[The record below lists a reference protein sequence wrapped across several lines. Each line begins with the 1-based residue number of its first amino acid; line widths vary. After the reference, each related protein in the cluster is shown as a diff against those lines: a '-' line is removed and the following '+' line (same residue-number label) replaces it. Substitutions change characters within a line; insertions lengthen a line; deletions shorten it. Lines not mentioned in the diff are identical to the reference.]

1 MKTIQIPTN
10 KNPYTVA
17 INNNVYR
24 YPAGQ
29 TVEVPDEVAEVI
41 ADALELAPKAEI
53 KLSRMAE
60 LASKSIT
67 AVTADDLAGVTEI
80 GNYAFSYCMQLTDV
94 SFAGSITIIGVSA
107 FAYCYGLKR
116 ITIPD
121 HITTIGTYAFSKCIA
136 MTDIT
141 VGRGVTS
148 IEGSAFNLM
157 GKSKSATYRFLGTT
171 PPAIDEDTF
180 HTDSIA
186 KIIVPK
192 GCSGAYKA
200 AANWSA
206 FADYIEEAQDVQ

>member
-17 INNNVYR
+17 INNSVYR

-29 TVEVPDEVAEVI
+29 IAEVPDEVAEAI
-41 ADALELAPKAEI
+41 ADALELAPKVEI

-80 GNYAFSYCMQLTDV
+80 GNYAFSYCMQLTDF
-94 SFAGSITIIGVSA
+94 SFAESITTIGVSA
-107 FAYCYGLKR
+107 FAYCYALKR

-121 HITTIGTYAFSKCIA
+121 HISTIKTYAFSKCTA
-136 MTDIT
+136 LTDIT
-141 VGRGVTS
+141 IGKGVTS
-148 IEGSAFNLM
+148 IESFAFNLV
-157 GKSKSATYRFLGTT
+157 GKSKSATYRILNPT
-171 PPAIDEDTF
+171 PPVIEADVF
-180 HTDSIA
+180 HADSIA

-206 FADYIEEAQDVQ
+206 LASYIEEAQDVQ